1 MTMSNYFYRAP
12 FYDNELLLLPC
23 SVLWQWVTTFT
34 VLRFM
39 TMSTVLR
46 FMTMSNYFV
55 LRFMMTNFY
64 VLRFMTIVT
73 TFTVLRFMTMSNYFY
88 RAPFYDNE

>member
-12 FYDNELLLLPC
+12 FDDNE
-23 SVLWQWVTTFT
+23 
-34 VLRFM
+34 R
-39 TMSTVLR
+39 
-46 FMTMSNYFV
+46 
-55 LRFMMTNFY
+55 
-64 VLRFMTIVT
+64 T

>member
-1 MTMSNYFYRAP
+1 MTMSNFFYDNSNYFYRAP
-12 FYDNELLLLPC
+12 
-23 SVLWQWVTTFT
+23 WQWATTFT

-39 TMSTVLR
+39 TMSG
-46 FMTMSNYFV
+46 
-55 LRFMMTNFY
+55 
-64 VLRFMTIVT
+64 T